1 MKNMTPD
8 TGLKIQI
15 EFMEVE
21 VGVGR
26 TPGTELKIS
35 RRMNTAKFQLCKPH
49 FTRLASKGTIGGK
62 FRKDRLAHIF

>member
-1 MKNMTPD
+1 
-8 TGLKIQI
+8 
-15 EFMEVE
+15 MEVE